1 MSHNNYLP
9 VSEER
14 ISKAINHLEKDS
26 DIDELSKRSK
36 ESSTNIRKKI
46 N

>member
-14 ISKAINHLEKDS
+14 ISKAINHLEKES
-26 DIDELSKRSK
+26 DIDE
-36 ESSTNIRKKI
+36 
-46 N
+46 